1 MKKGLRFLLSLVL
14 LLSALELTA
23 QPVADRS
30 KMSPLV
36 RRLSRGVETSMAKGR
51 EPMRSADRA
60 VCAFVLVG
68 DDGGAVLEAHGCR
81 SLAQFGAIHIAEIP
95 LERLND
101 LSLDGRVLRIEANQ
115 SNALHMNKVAGQV
128 NATPVLSG
136 QGLPQAYT
144 GKGVVMGVMDVGFDL
159 THPNFFDASGSEYR
173 VRAFWDQLSAD
184 SLYSDLYVGADYVGQ
199 EALLGYAHSRDGL
212 LLTHGTHT
220 LGCAAGSGANT
231 PYRGVAPESDI
242 CIVSNAVSSD
252 LPFIAEEDRYKYTY
266 ATDALGFKY
275 IFDYAEAH
283 GKPCVI
289 SFSEGSEQDFR
300 GYDIL
305 YEAVLDSLTQK
316 PGRII
321 VSSAGNDGWHKT
333 YFRKPAGT
341 ESAGSFVTFSGHQV
355 AFTLKAENPFQLRL
369 KSYQEGA
376 VADWQVALPDG
387 LDEEGCFAES
397 VTLGAHECMI
407 DVEGFPSCYDN
418 TEMAYEIT
426 LTAEGDIG
434 KSIPFSLET
443 VGVDADVE
451 FYLSAGELEENVL
464 DASLCAG
471 EATHSINSPA
481 CSKSVVCVGGTTY
494 STGITNYL
502 GEEIASDWGPIGL
515 RGSYS
520 SVGPTYDGRMKP
532 DVMAPGIDVVS
543 SLSSYYI
550 EGTPDG
556 SSVHTCVEMFDHG
569 GRQYGWT
576 ALSGTSMSAPVVGGA
591 VALWLQAN
599 PTLTREDVMEIIKE
613 TSTHPE
619 PSLSYPNNYYG
630 YGQIDV
636 YKGLLYALDLVGIE
650 GLSLEQPRKAH
661 IGIGPERQVVIT
673 FDTPVSDVFKVKMFD
688 LRGCCLGE
696 QTFPAGQ
703 QRYEFLPKTDEH
715 GVYAVQID
723 SQSAAQR
730 GSTLVRL

>member
-14 LLSALELTA
+14 LLSALELA
-23 QPVADRS
+23 GQPVADRS

-68 DDGGAVLEAHGCR
+68 DDGGTVLEAHGCR

-95 LERLND
+95 LKRLND
-101 LSLDGRVLRIEANQ
+101 LSLDSRVLRIEANQ
-115 SNALHMNKVAGQV
+115 SNALHMDKVAGQV
-128 NATPVLSG
+128 NATPVLAG

-275 IFDYAEAH
+275 IFDYAEAL
-283 GKPCVI
+283 GQPCVI

-341 ESAGSFVTFSGHQV
+341 ESAGSFVTSSGHRV
-355 AFTLKAENPFQLRL
+355 AFTLKAEKPFQLRL

-397 VTLGAHECMI
+397 VTLGAQDCMI
-407 DVEGFPSCYDN
+407 EVEGFPSCYDN

-426 LTAEGDIG
+426 LTAAGDIG

-451 FYLSAGELEENVL
+451 FYLSSGELEENVL

-520 SVGPTYDGRMKP
+520 SVGPTYDGRIKP

-673 FDTPVSDVFKVKMFD
+673 FDTPASDVFKVKMFD

-696 QTFPAGQ
+696 QTFPAWL

-723 SQSAAQR
+723 SPSPAQR